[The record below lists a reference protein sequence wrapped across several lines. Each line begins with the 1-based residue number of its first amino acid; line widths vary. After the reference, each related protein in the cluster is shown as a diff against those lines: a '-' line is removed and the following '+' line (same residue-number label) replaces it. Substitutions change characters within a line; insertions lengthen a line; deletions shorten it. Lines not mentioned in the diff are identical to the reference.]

1 MLLHGL
7 GPFADAD
14 AALAAQGLAF
24 RIARGLAPRLSA
36 QGGVFVTTQD
46 TGADFG
52 LSCSDLTRAL
62 SGGLVGLSRTAGIE
76 WPLAGVKGLDVELG
90 GRAADAVAEAI
101 ERELFTGGPD
111 RDVGLAADGRRLVL
125 ESVPAR
131 AIQPGPVRVDSS
143 SVIVAT
149 GGARGVTAACL
160 IALAR
165 RARCAFALLGRTALE
180 DEPAAVVGV
189 EGEANLKRALLAA
202 AAASGE
208 KVSPALINSRLSK
221 ILANREV
228 QSTLHAIH
236 AAAALAPFGT
246 VRGLVHGAGVIADK
260 LIAEKTDDQFQ
271 RVFDTKV
278 AGLNALLAATA
289 NDPLTMVCLFSSVA
303 GRCGNAGQCDYAMA
317 NQTLNTVAL
326 AESRRRPG
334 VLWKSLGWGP
344 WEGGM
349 VTPALKARFEA
360 AGVPLIPLDGGAEL
374 FAREVIAGAA
384 DEVDVVMGGAPRAEA
399 LLPTEAPTERRYD
412 VFVSAASHPYL
423 QDHSI
428 QGVPVVP
435 VVLALE
441 WFARAAQMSAPEFT
455 FVGCRAVKVLKGVR
469 LGDFQRGEWL
479 TVITRKLHNG
489 DGAVLAVELRGATG
503 AVHYRG
509 EAVMASAYPAPS
521 APSGL
526 TRTLR
531 RERRGHPGLC
541 GRGQRPGLGG

>member
-1 MLLHGL
+1 MSVVADKTGYPAEMLNLDMGLESDLGIDSIKRVEILSAMRTKAPSLPEVDAGAMANLRTLGQIVAYLREQLGGPSDDPNGGGGGGGKPSTSGAADAKGGEAADPRLGRYATKAVARPGPGFGVSGLSGEGSLLLTPDGHGVAEALAARLRSRGLAVVVGNDLPADAKGAVLLHGL
-7 GPFADAD
+7 GPFADANG
-14 AALAAQGLAF
+14 ALTAQGLAF

-90 GRAADAVAEAI
+90 ARAADAVAEAI

-131 AIQPGPVRVDSS
+131 AIQPGPVRVDAS

-228 QSTLHAIH
+228 RSTLQAIH
-236 AAAALAPFGT
+236 AAGARAVYIAADVNDPARLSLALAE
-246 VRGLVHGAGVIADK
+246 VRRSLGPITGLVHGAGVIADK

-289 NDPLTMVCLFSSVA
+289 NDPLSMVCLFSSVA

-334 VLWKSLGWGP
+334 VLWKS
-344 WEGGM
+344 
-349 VTPALKARFEA
+349 
-360 AGVPLIPLDGGAEL
+360 
-374 FAREVIAGAA
+374 
-384 DEVDVVMGGAPRAEA
+384 
-399 LLPTEAPTERRYD
+399 
-412 VFVSAASHPYL
+412 
-423 QDHSI
+423 
-428 QGVPVVP
+428 
-435 VVLALE
+435 
-441 WFARAAQMSAPEFT
+441 
-455 FVGCRAVKVLKGVR
+455 
-469 LGDFQRGEWL
+469 
-479 TVITRKLHNG
+479 
-489 DGAVLAVELRGATG
+489 
-503 AVHYRG
+503 
-509 EAVMASAYPAPS
+509 
-521 APSGL
+521 
-526 TRTLR
+526 
-531 RERRGHPGLC
+531 
-541 GRGQRPGLGG
+541 